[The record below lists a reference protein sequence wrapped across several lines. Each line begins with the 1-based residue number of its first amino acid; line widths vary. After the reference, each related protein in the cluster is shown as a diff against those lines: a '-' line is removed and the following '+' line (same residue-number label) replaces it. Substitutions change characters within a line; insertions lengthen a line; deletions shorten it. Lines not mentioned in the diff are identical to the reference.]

1 MAALLAMAAAL
12 PAGAQ
17 DRQASTPLPPSE
29 LAPAPDAPSA
39 PRRHHVLGLS
49 LDAGAPQGAGVSLH
63 FRPWTFLRLG
73 GGLLYN
79 YVGYGARAEVSIQ
92 PNWVVAPALTFEGG
106 HYFDADLARRVS
118 QYATVDEAFRPLLE
132 QFGYTYANAQ
142 VGLEIGHPNWFVFFV
157 RAGVGRVW
165 LDVRGADRVAQTAQ
179 TGDLRVVSMT
189 NPSLRLGNPSARAGF
204 LFYFW

>member
-1 MAALLAMAAAL
+1 MAALLAAAA
-12 PAGAQ
+12 PAGAEQ
-17 DRQASTPLPPSE
+17 LDAS
-29 LAPAPDAPSA
+29 APMAPVAAAAAPSA
-39 PRRHHVLGLS
+39 PRRQHVLGLS

-92 PNWVVAPALTFEGG
+92 PSWIVAPALTLEAG
-106 HYFDADLARRVS
+106 HYFDANANQRVS
-118 QYATVDEAFRPLLE
+118 QYTTVDEAFRPLLE
-132 QFGYTYANAQ
+132 QVGYSYANAQ

-157 RAGVGRVW
+157 RAGVGRIW
-165 LDVRGADRVAQTAQ
+165 LDVRGAERVAQTGQ
-179 TGDLRVVSMT
+179 TGDVRVTSMG
-189 NPSLRLGNPSARAGF
+189 NPSLRLGTPNARVGF